1 MNFRKI
7 FGWLLLIIGIG
18 IIVSVLYL
26 SYNIFTAKNE
36 IPQIFKI
43 PEENQSLALDD
54 QDLSVEEQMKET
66 IQEEIKNI
74 IPSEIIFTLFNLV
87 AWSIFA
93 GISIFGGA
101 QISGLGIRLIKE

>member
-1 MNFRKI
+1 MNFKKI

-18 IIVSVLYL
+18 IIVFVLYL
-26 SYNIFTAKNE
+26 SYNIFTAKAE
-36 IPQIFKI
+36 MPQVFKA
-43 PEENQSLALDD
+43 PEENKSLALDNK
-54 QDLSVEEQMKET
+54 DLSVEEEMKKT

-74 IPSEIIFTLFNLV
+74 MPSEIIFTLFNLI